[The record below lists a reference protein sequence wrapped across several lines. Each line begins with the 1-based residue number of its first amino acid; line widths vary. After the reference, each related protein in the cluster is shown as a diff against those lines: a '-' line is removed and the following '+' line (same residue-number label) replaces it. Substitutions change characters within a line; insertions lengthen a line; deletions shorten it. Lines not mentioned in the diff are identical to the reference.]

1 MCTAN
6 AHYLARAMYRQSFCI
21 TEFVS
26 KCFSGGRACKRIQNH
41 CARNAEVT
49 IIKPMEPIPR
59 ILIVDD
65 DFEIRSLLADYLE
78 SNGYHAVTAQDGV
91 SMAQALADMQI
102 DLLVLDLNLPG
113 QGGLGLCRKLGA
125 GSSLPVIML
134 TARGDPLDRIVGL
147 EMGADDYMPKPFE
160 PREL

>member
-1 MCTAN
+1 MCGAHV
-6 AHYLARAMYRQSFCI
+6 HYLAQGMYRQSFRI

-26 KCFSGGRACKRIQNH
+26 KCFNGARSCKRIQNR
-41 CARNAEVT
+41 CARQAEVT

-91 SMAQALADMQI
+91 AMAQALADTQI
-102 DLLVLDLNLPG
+102 DLLVLDLSLPG
-113 QGGLGLCRKLGA
+113 EDGLVLCRRLRA
-125 GSSLPVIML
+125 GSNLPVIML
-134 TARGDPLDRIVGL
+134 TAR
-147 EMGADDYMPKPFE
+147 
-160 PREL
+160 